1 MVVLMPREKALV
13 ALLADGLTDA
23 QAAQR
28 MGLSARTVTTTL
40 RRLMDRVAVD
50 NRFQLGLALG
60 AAHAAPV
67 PGRHRPDHD
76 EGSQP

>member
-1 MVVLMPREKALV
+1 MVVLTPREKALV
-13 ALLADGLTDA
+13 ALLAEGLTDA

-28 MGLSARTVTTTL
+28 LGLSNRTVTTTV
-40 RRLMDRVAVD
+40 RGLMDRCGVD

-60 AAHAAPV
+60 GMSVVPV
-67 PGRHRPDHD
+67 PGRTDP